1 MLADVR
7 TPHLRKCIA
16 NAPPILGFLMLA
28 ALLAVERSLRGDH
41 AGLGFVEGEELSGK
55 IMDFGHL
62 HGGSSPFDGRHVQAA
77 LWKLGRW
84 PARIATI
91 LSQRDVRDNVS
102 CVVAIAAEGGK
113 RPST

>member
-1 MLADVR
+1 
-7 TPHLRKCIA
+7 
-16 NAPPILGFLMLA
+16 
-28 ALLAVERSLRGDH
+28 
-41 AGLGFVEGEELSGK
+41 
-55 IMDFGHL
+55 MDFGHL

-91 LSQRDVRDNVS
+91 LSQRDVRDKVS

-113 RPST
+113 RLST